1 MLCNFQTTLLVNS
14 SSNKNIIEYHC
25 PFRENL
31 REQVSVLTLGSG
43 TSPANLN
50 CIIWTYPISH
60 TFLDRMLWN
69 SSLISVKLS
78 YVVGIES
85 TQPQVRAVGL
95 LPKPLILLTYVC
107 PKYIWPV
114 QNLIN
119 ASRDCLSK
127 LLTNRFKW
135 FAVVCWMK
143 SMSEGNF
150 MSCSNFF
157 TVGTFFS

>member
-1 MLCNFQTTLLVNS
+1 MTVSITMLCNFQTKLLVNS
-14 SSNKNIIEYHC
+14 SSNKNIIEYYC

-31 REQVSVLTLGSG
+31 REKVSVLTLGSG
-43 TSPANLN
+43 TIPTNLN
-50 CIIWTYPISH
+50 CIIYPISH
-60 TFLDRMLWN
+60 TLLDRMLLN

-95 LPKPLILLTYVC
+95 LPKPLILLNSILMSA
-107 PKYIWPV
+107 PSIFEPV
-114 QNLIN
+114 QKLIN

-135 FAVVCWMK
+135 FAVVC
-143 SMSEGNF
+143 
-150 MSCSNFF
+150 
-157 TVGTFFS
+157 